1 MYRAD
6 YNSGFEP
13 DSTQTEK
20 KTERTHRDHTDS
32 AMEPLPEAH
41 GLSTNRGS
49 LSSLRK
55 NSEGR
60 DSGEEQILAEPGR
73 HSCGAQASQEDPKQE
88 HDKTLDEITLDL
100 SGIPLTLKMG
110 NPLTRDPSSF

>member
-1 MYRAD
+1 MYRAK

-13 DSTQTEK
+13 DSAQTDK
-20 KTERTHRDHTDS
+20 KTQRTHRDHANS

-49 LSSLRK
+49 LPSLRE

-60 DSGEEQILAEPGR
+60 DRGEIEER
-73 HSCGAQASQEDPKQE
+73 E
-88 HDKTLDEITLDL
+88 T
-100 SGIPLTLKMG
+100 
-110 NPLTRDPSSF
+110 